1 MTLYSKGSQQSFL
14 NPDLPC
20 RRCRRYIFVIK
31 KIHFLSCLCCINPE
45 VVRPRNWKINKTVF
59 NLCEETISRTDEG
72 QPRPKYIFN
81 KCGTNIYF
89 FTLQRFGASP
99 SPNFKYKG
107 IFIIPQHKYKRDGS
121 VNLRIK
127 CRLKYRQLSI

>member
-1 MTLYSKGSQQSFL
+1 VTLYSKGSQQSFL

-31 KIHFLSCLCCINPE
+31 KINFLSCLCCINPE

-89 FTLQRFGASP
+89 FTLQRFGPSP
-99 SPNFKYKG
+99 SLNFRY
-107 IFIIPQHKYKRDGS
+107 
-121 VNLRIK
+121 NLK
-127 CRLKYRQLSI
+127 WLSRKTKFLSNNFRALRTKITVS